1 MTRPDH
7 CQAGQARRASRQVC
21 GVRSR
26 FSGRGFVDLVLLRE
40 APRFHERI
48 SRLVPFTLIQL
59 PACIAAELAGPRSS
73 SGRVDLVTASGS
85 PARSAEDIGAR
96 PRGRQQRYCRLSSGH
111 VLLRPE
117 SPVKIDAARWGTSI
131 ELPCQTVSGD
141 RGEVICRKQL
151 RRQGDC
157 ESHAKVAVWP
167 TWLRASAEETHV
179 RCGAR
184 SVAAR
189 RMHESRDGV
198 F

>member
-26 FSGRGFVDLVLLRE
+26 FSDRGFVDLVLLRE
-40 APRFHERI
+40 APRFQERI

-96 PRGRQQRYCRLSSGH
+96 LRGRQQRYYRPSSGH
-111 VLLRPE
+111 VPLRSE
-117 SPVKIDAARWGTSI
+117 SSVKIDTAWWGASI

-141 RGEVICRKQL
+141 RCEVVWRKQL
-151 RRQGDC
+151 RRQGGV
-157 ESHAKVAVWP
+157 KVTRKSQPGRPGYSLALRRRMSAV
-167 TWLRASAEETHV
+167 V
-179 RCGAR
+179 RDPLPPDG
-184 SVAAR
+184 
-189 RMHESRDGV
+189 MHESRDGV